1 MYGNYQMLDCFS
13 VLNVP
18 TLIPI
23 NTNCNIYE
31 CDLNMCAIK
40 SASTYPDCQMIPEMQ
55 WKIDPMYSS
64 CCNLFIKDIL
74 ELPLYTGSQ
83 ENTFMYKNHPIRLVS
98 LMGIVVKVEEKSQF
112 FIYGVSVTSAQS
124 LVDRMERW
132 HLEQLT
138 CLQVGDLIHLRGRLR
153 MYRNAMQISVFS
165 YGKVID
171 PTHSF
176 EVTHMD
182 SQITK
187 YQRVYDVP
195 FCTNSHLDKAMESR
209 KRPKKSFKEHIHKS
223 KNKNL
228 APQIVA
234 VLKEAIKN
242 LLHKGLIFKS
252 KRMKGLHYLTLAN
265 KQLKKEVCHILKKDC
280 QKKHYLNGCHFLHIY
295 DTVINCDDFQCLT
308 HVALKF
314 AFKLFRARRS
324 DSQFQ

>member
-1 MYGNYQMLDCFS
+1 
-13 VLNVP
+13 
-18 TLIPI
+18 
-23 NTNCNIYE
+23 
-31 CDLNMCAIK
+31 MCAIK

-55 WKIDPMYSS
+55 WKIDPIYSS

-83 ENTFMYKNHPIRLVS
+83 ENTFMYKNHPIRLVT

-112 FIYGVSVTSAQS
+112 FIYGVDDGTGVISCVCWKPKESEIGNVSVTSAQS

-195 FCTNSHLDKAMESR
+195 FCTNSHPDKAMESR
-209 KRPKKSFKEHIHKS
+209 KGQKSLTI
-223 KNKNL
+223 L
-228 APQIVA
+228 A
-234 VLKEAIKN
+234 
-242 LLHKGLIFKS
+242 
-252 KRMKGLHYLTLAN
+252 
-265 KQLKKEVCHILKKDC
+265 KEVADK
-280 QKKHYLNGCHFLHIY
+280 
-295 DTVINCDDFQCLT
+295 VITL
-308 HVALKF
+308 
-314 AFKLFRARRS
+314 
-324 DSQFQ
+324 